1 MSRRMEQTAMKKI
14 PPAKPKDQFSHI
26 EHDPR
31 FLKRMAK
38 ARASLRSDKGIP
50 WKEIEP
56 EADRKTPSP
65 K

>member
-1 MSRRMEQTAMKKI
+1 MKKI
-14 PPAKPKDQFSHI
+14 APAKSKNHLSQI

-38 ARASLRSDKGIP
+38 ARAALRSGKGIP
-50 WKEIEP
+50 WEEIEP